1 MSSAPIG
8 QYLAAITAWG
18 LAEYFVRMRRMALS
32 AIVLLLAFI
41 IFIFAGTKYL
51 ITPIIDE
58 GAQAF
63 IIPSL
68 IATIAAWLHW
78 RRFQVPITIAVTKI
92 NI

>member
-41 IFIFAGTKYL
+41 I
-51 ITPIIDE
+51 DE